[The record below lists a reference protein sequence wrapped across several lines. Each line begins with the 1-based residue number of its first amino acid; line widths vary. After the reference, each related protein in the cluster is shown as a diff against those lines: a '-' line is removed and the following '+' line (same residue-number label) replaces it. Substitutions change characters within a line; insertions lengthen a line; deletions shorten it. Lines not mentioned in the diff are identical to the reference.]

1 MAGKVVRFDNTE
13 FNTPRP
19 IFVNPML
26 VSAVS
31 ANEHG
36 VTYLQ
41 TLAGRV
47 LIKESPEEALAMLGL
62 TVEGYDPQPEE
73 AAPSPLSVKGPVSK
87 GGK

>member
-1 MAGKVVRFDNTE
+1 MADKVVRFDNTE

-19 IFVNPML
+19 IYVNPML

-31 ANEHG
+31 SNEHG

-47 LIKESPEEALAMLGL
+47 LIKETPEEALEMLGL
-62 TVEGYDPQPEE
+62 TVAGPEPAE
-73 AAPSPLSVKGPVSK
+73 ESLSPMSVKGPVSK
-87 GGK
+87 GGN